1 MRPKSGGPVTTGGGS
16 RPALPHTHSYP
27 RPGPDRRP
35 GAKLQ
40 PLVPGAPPCG
50 LTNKPAISCPLPG
63 DTLNQDSA
71 APLFPTPV
79 PLAKPQ
85 LGQGLSLGDPGPC
98 QDLSRPQFFLSGKW
112 DSPDWLC
119 RACTRSCWGA
129 GQELGKEAKGHSRRT
144 GGKGG
149 PGLDTPAQHQPEKT
163 SKATPCQW
171 GLQPR
176 RARGSFFGNIHPP
189 PRGGQPKF
197 QGFSRSPRSAPT
209 PDGGRV
215 GAAEVWSNPGALPA
229 LPTAVSSDPRPRVS
243 PGLGGRGAAPR

>member
-1 MRPKSGGPVTTGGGS
+1 M
-16 RPALPHTHSYP
+16 AQLPLEEGAGQLSHTHSYP

-85 LGQGLSLGDPGPC
+85 LGQGLSLGAPGPC
-98 QDLSRPQFFLSGKW
+98 QDLSGPQFFLSGKW

-144 GGKGG
+144 GGKGD

-163 SKATPCQW
+163 SKATPCV
-171 GLQPR
+171 
-176 RARGSFFGNIHPP
+176 S
-189 PRGGQPKF
+189 
-197 QGFSRSPRSAPT
+197 
-209 PDGGRV
+209 
-215 GAAEVWSNPGALPA
+215 GASNPGGPGAPSLETFTPHPDGADRSFRDFPGALGLRPLLMGA
-229 LPTAVSSDPRPRVS
+229 GLEQPRCGQIQAPSQPSQRRFPVTQG
-243 PGLGGRGAAPR
+243 PG